1 MTEPQPTVFRNHYVG
16 HMDLLSPQAT
26 VMEYLDR
33 HEGWFRRCAKPFR
46 ADPIGATGYAMG
58 VGRVGAFGFYVDP
71 RVGLDLLPQEN
82 GIYRI
87 RTIPIPD
94 QEPQGYEVDFQAE
107 MRLLEQPLVI
117 DGAEKGPMTAIEW
130 DLDLTVTLQFPSF
143 ILKLP
148 QESIQNTGDGVL
160 AFVVKRV
167 SKSLTA
173 KVQDDFHRSHGV
185 TVPRGVKLRR

>member
-1 MTEPQPTVFRNHYVG
+1 MAEPQPTIFRNHYVG
-16 HMDLLSPQAT
+16 YMDLLADQET
-26 VMEYLDR
+26 VMHYLDR

-46 ADPIGATGYAMG
+46 ADPLGTTGYAMG

-71 RVGLDLLPQEN
+71 RVGLDLLPQE
-82 GIYRI
+82 GGVYRI

-107 MRLLEQPLVI
+107 MRLLEQPLVVE
-117 DGAEKGPMTAIEW
+117 DAARGLMTAIEW
-130 DLDLTVTLQFPSF
+130 DLDLTVTLQFPAF

-148 QESIQNTGDGVL
+148 QESIQKTGDGVL

-173 KVQDDFHRSHGV
+173 KVQDDFHRSHDIA
-185 TVPRGVKLRR
+185 VPRGMKLRR